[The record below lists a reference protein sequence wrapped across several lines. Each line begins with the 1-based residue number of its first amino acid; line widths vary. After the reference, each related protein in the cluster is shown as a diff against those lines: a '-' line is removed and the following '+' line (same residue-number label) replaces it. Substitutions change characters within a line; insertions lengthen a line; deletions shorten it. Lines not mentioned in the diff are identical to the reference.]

1 MGMAVDRARMSDR
14 TTKATRTPSS
24 RIEVSNNILAPLT
37 SQTRFSNQIASNT
50 VISIWTPNWWKTPPI
65 QQQLVPNYKRPLD
78 STGSIRSSHRVYRA
92 PTSSQGPSFST
103 TSITRPERSSFSRN
117 CRSGE
122 ERSNSSPVTQPHRPG
137 VLQQCIYCPQEGWGV
152 ETSNQPKETKCLHSH
167 PSLQDGEYQPPERSP
182 PRRLP
187 SKSRSQGRLFNST
200 YESSV
205 LEVSA
210 LHLERNS
217 VRIQNS
223 PIRSSNGTNN
233 IYKITSPC
241 SSITALSGNTSPHI
255 TGRYTASCPDLR
267 YGNPSNVHRDQF
279 TGVSGLHSESE
290 KVHFITFT
298 EPRVSGISN
307 RHNHNV
313 TVTAT
318 RQGAE
323 DQEGMPSLPSHVKD
337 HPRQLAHL
345 IGLMTST
352 SPAVLPAP
360 LRYRMLQM
368 LRSQAL
374 SNHQSYDTPIPW
386 TREAYQDLEWW
397 VDQMSSYNSRQI
409 MPKQAEVHLES
420 DASKKGW
427 GAYCRTTQERTGG
440 LWSLQDQKAHIN
452 VLELQAAFLTIQ
464 SFLKTKRNIH
474 VLIYLDNTVAVQY
487 INHMGGTRSQAL
499 CHLVIELWEWC
510 LDRQIILHAEHL
522 PGSLNFRAD
531 FERHHS
537 DSSDWRLHHQVFNVL
552 NQQFGPFSTDLFAS
566 FQNTHLEHYFSWKP
580 DPQAA
585 GMDALS
591 QPWSKLHPYAFP
603 PFALIGRCLQKVREE
618 KLDHLLLIAPV

>member
-1 MGMAVDRARMSDR
+1 MVIVRSFFEGAQPVGMAVDRARMSDR

-24 RIEVSNNILAPLT
+24 RIKVSNNILAPLT
-37 SQTRFSNQIASNT
+37 PQTRFSNQIASNT

-78 STGSIRSSHRVYRA
+78 SAGSIRSSHRVYRA

-103 TSITRPERSSFSRN
+103 TSITRPEHSSFSRN

-137 VLQQCIYCPQEGWGV
+137 VLQQCIYCPQEGRGV

-187 SKSRSQGRLFNST
+187 SKSRSQGCLFNST
-200 YESSV
+200 YELSV

-233 IYKITSPC
+233 ICKITSPC

-255 TGRYTASCPDLR
+255 PGRYTASCPDLR

-337 HPRQLAHL
+337 HPKTTSSPNRFNDLNITSSPPSPSTLQNATDAAFPSSVESPELQYSHSLDSGSLSRFGMVGRPDVKLQQSTDYAQASRSSPGVRCFKE
-345 IGLMTST
+345 GL
-352 SPAVLPAP
+352 
-360 LRYRMLQM
+360 
-368 LRSQAL
+368 
-374 SNHQSYDTPIPW
+374 
-386 TREAYQDLEWW
+386 
-397 VDQMSSYNSRQI
+397 
-409 MPKQAEVHLES
+409 
-420 DASKKGW
+420 

-487 INHMGGTRSQAL
+487 TNRMGGTRSQAL

-531 FERHHS
+531 FESRHHS

-552 NQQFGPFSTDLFAS
+552 NQQFGPFSTDLFTS

-585 GMDALS
+585 GVDALS

-603 PFALIGRCLQKVREE
+603 PFALIGRCLQKV
-618 KLDHLLLIAPV
+618 